1 MNNIRNQHLKERLK
15 VHRIG
20 FRLLQMIH
28 AEDSTILPLHLLE
41 VCVDVAKVYI
51 GLFVT
56 ANFIDALMELQFR
69 RAGYWIFVLLFAELL
84 LGMVG
89 SILKRRFKGIKTKIW
104 LLFFVWM
111 RQKAFSLDYE
121 TMEKP
126 ETAEKI
132 VFSERTS
139 DMHGGLGMLL
149 YHYVEILRAILN
161 ILASVSMVIL
171 LCLKK
176 PRRGNGMI
184 VFMNEPF
191 VSLFLFGGILIG
203 MILCSEKCSG
213 YFAAKRE
220 AVFRNHTSVEN
231 KLAYLMNHV
240 FINYKVGKVIRIF
253 EMQDMLLEN
262 GREVIKKTRNYYAY
276 MFRLGREVS
285 GANQIVSSVFTI
297 FSYLLVAGKVTVD
310 AITVG
315 AFTQYIGAL
324 NQFGGACRD
333 IISNHVKVEEICT
346 YMQEFL
352 DFLDLESQ
360 HVQGTIPVEKRM
372 DREYELAFEDVS
384 FHYPGSQEMV
394 LKHVNCKLNMKKK
407 MAVVGRNGAGKTT
420 FIKLLCRLYEPT
432 EGRITLN
439 GVDIRKYRE
448 EEYRNL
454 FSVVFQ
460 DFKLFAF
467 SVRDNIVAGYTCDDK
482 KVWKSLYQAGAEE
495 TVKNMPLQLDCFL
508 YQDLEKG
515 VEISGGEAQK
525 IALARALYKDGAL
538 VILDEPTA
546 ALDPLA
552 EAEMYTRFDE
562 MVEGKTSVYIS
573 HRMSS
578 CRFCDDII
586 VFDEGKI
593 VERGNHE
600 ELLVKEDGQYAQMWK
615 AQAQYY
621 N

>member
-1 MNNIRNQHLKERLK
+1 MNHFRNPHLKERLK

-20 FRLLQMIH
+20 FRLLKMIH

-41 VCVDVAKVYI
+41 VCVDIAKVYI

-56 ANFIDALMELQFR
+56 ANFIDALMELQYR

-84 LGMVG
+84 LETVK
-89 SILKRRFKGIKTKIW
+89 SILKRKFKGIKTRIW

-111 RQKAFSLDYE
+111 RKKAFSLDYE

-132 VFSERTS
+132 VFSEHTS

-149 YHYVEILRAILN
+149 YHYVEMLRAVIN
-161 ILASVSMVIL
+161 IFASVSMVIL

-176 PRRGNGMI
+176 PKRGNGII

-203 MILCSEKCSG
+203 MVLCSEKCSE

-220 AVFRNHTSVEN
+220 AVFQKHTGVEN
-231 KLAYLMNHV
+231 KIAYLLEHV
-240 FINYKVGKVIRIF
+240 FMNYKAGKVIRIF
-253 EMQDMLLEN
+253 EMQNMLLKN
-262 GREVIKKTRNYYAY
+262 GREVIKKTRNYYSY
-276 MFRLGREVS
+276 VFRLDREVS
-285 GANQIVSSVFTI
+285 GANQIVSSVFTV
-297 FSYLLVAGKVTVD
+297 FSYLLVAGKVTVS

-315 AFTQYIGAL
+315 LFTKYIGAL

-333 IISNHVKVEEICT
+333 IISNHVSVEEICT

-352 DFLDLESQ
+352 DFLDMESQ
-360 HVQGTIPVEKRM
+360 HVQGSIPVEKRI
-372 DREYELAFEDVS
+372 DKEYELAFEDVS
-384 FHYPGSQEMV
+384 FHYPGSREMV

-448 EEYRNL
+448 EEYQNL

-467 SVRDNIVAGYTCDDK
+467 SVRDNIAVGYTSDDK
-482 KVWKSLYQAGAEE
+482 KVWKSLHQAGVEE
-495 TVKNMPLQLDCFL
+495 AVKNMPSQLDCCL
-508 YQDLEKG
+508 YQDLGGG

-525 IALARALYKDGAL
+525 IAIARALYKDGAL

-552 EAEMYTRFDE
+552 EAEIYARFDE

-600 ELLVKEDGQYAQMWK
+600 ELLVKEGGRYAKMWK

-621 N
+621 D